1 MASRRR
7 SPLETALIDDV
18 VEDMLAK
25 WVIIPSHSDW
35 VSEPHLV
42 RKDDGTY
49 KFCIDFRPLNKI
61 TIHDRYP
68 LRWIDNLL
76 DYLGRSWFFTSLDL
90 ASRYYRQIPLH
101 PKDAHKTAFRTHR
114 GLFQFTCMPFG
125 LSDAVSTFQRTPNAI
140 FEDFITQGVL
150 LIYF

>member
-7 SPLETALIDDV
+7 SPLETARIDDV
-18 VEDMLAK
+18 IGDMLAK
-25 WVIIPSHSDW
+25 GAIIMSHSDW

-42 RKDDGTY
+42 CKDDGTY
-49 KFCIDFRPLNKI
+49 KFCIDFWPLNKI

-68 LRWIDNLL
+68 LPRIDDLL
-76 DYLGRSWFFTSLDL
+76 DQLGRSRFFTSLDL
-90 ASRYYRQIPLH
+90 ASGYWRIPLD

-125 LSDAVSTFQRTPNAI
+125 LSDADSTFQRTTNAI